1 MSLLVVGSVALDTVE
16 TPFGKVEEALGGSA
30 TYFSAAASLLTGV
43 RVVAVVGDDF
53 PAEHVEMLQS
63 RGIDLEGLGRVQG
76 RTFRW
81 SGRYGFD
88 LNQAITLDTQLNV
101 FENFDPEL
109 PAAYRDT
116 EYVFLAN
123 IHPELQLKVLEQI
136 SGEAFVGADTMNFW
150 IEGERDALEEVF
162 RRVQCVTI
170 NEAEAREFTGESN
183 LFRAA
188 RKIAGLGPRY
198 LVIKRGEY
206 GALLW
211 HEEEVFFTPA
221 YPLEEVFDP
230 TGAGDSFA
238 GGFFGYLASC
248 GAHDPYTV
256 RRGIVVGSVIA
267 SYNVEDFSLSRLLE
281 VTSEQIA
288 ERVDHFGRMTRL
300 DIEGVDRSDEGV
312 IVDRNE

>member
-16 TPFGKVEEALGGSA
+16 TPFGRVDEALGGSA

-53 PAEHVEMLQS
+53 PAEHLEMLEK
-63 RGIDLEGLGRVQG
+63 RGIELDGLERLQG

-101 FENFDPEL
+101 FEKFDPKL
-109 PAAYRDT
+109 PGSYRDS

-123 IHPELQLKVLEQI
+123 IDPSLQLKVLEQA
-136 SGEAFVGADTMNFW
+136 SGSIFTGADTMNFW
-150 IEGERDALEEVF
+150 IEGKRDQLEEVF

-170 NEAEAREFTGESN
+170 NEAEARQFTGESN
-183 LFRAA
+183 LYRAA

-198 LVIKRGEY
+198 IVVKRGEY

-211 HEEEVFFTPA
+211 HDEEVFFSPA

-238 GGFFGYLASC
+238 GGFFGYIAYC
-248 GAHDPYTV
+248 GARDPETV
-256 RRGIVVGSVIA
+256 RRGIVVGSVLA
-267 SYNVEDFSLSRLLE
+267 SYNVEDFSLRRLLE
-281 VTSEQIA
+281 VTPELIE
-288 ERVDHFGRMTRL
+288 ERMDHFDRMTRL
-300 DIEGVDRSDEGV
+300 DADWIIEEGY
-312 IVDRNE
+312 E